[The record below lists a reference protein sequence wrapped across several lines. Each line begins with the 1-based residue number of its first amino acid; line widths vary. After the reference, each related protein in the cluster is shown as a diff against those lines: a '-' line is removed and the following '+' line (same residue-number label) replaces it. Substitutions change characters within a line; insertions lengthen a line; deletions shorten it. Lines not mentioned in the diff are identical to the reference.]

1 MNVIKTLK
9 SRQAV
14 KAPKPRNP
22 VVVALNKKAGGSGA
36 GAHRKSRGAERRAQ
50 RMAIRKELQSG

>member
-9 SRQAV
+9 SRQAIKV
-14 KAPKPRNP
+14 PKPRNP
-22 VVVALNKKAGGSGA
+22 VVVALNNKAGGTGA

-50 RMAIRKELQSG
+50 RMALRKELESG